1 MLSWLLVCV
10 RCDLMFPCLIEKDVM
25 FIIYFDILLIHY
37 KMTFNTHKTQS
48 HYTLDDVMGDSI
60 HVHPEV
66 TPVNSSTNN
75 VYNTNIW
82 EIS

>member
-1 MLSWLLVCV
+1 
-10 RCDLMFPCLIEKDVM
+10 
-25 FIIYFDILLIHY
+25 
-37 KMTFNTHKTQS
+37 MTFNTHKTQS

-75 VYNTNIW
+75 VYNTNIS